1 MSELLPRVL
10 RAALEGAGLDE
21 GVLGSAVE
29 RARQSVM
36 ASGLRMCV

>member
-1 MSELLPRVL
+1 MNELLPSVL

-29 RARQSVM
+29 RAGQSVT
-36 ASGLRMCV
+36 ASGLGMCV